1 MSEFLEFAVSAS
13 NVLMIFV
20 DFTAFH
26 DTISK
31 DIIVYN
37 TISK

>member
-13 NVLMIFV
+13 NILMSFV
-20 DFTAFH
+20 DFTTFH
-26 DTISK
+26 DSISK